1 MAETI
6 LALVEAEKNTSSA
19 MEGMSSFKAA
29 ACLALTFFA
38 ALLAPL
44 FLASCKKQGVVA
56 SVKREELFSLSYGGF
71 EEQLNMAGGL
81 NATGAVNTDI
91 AMRDGFFYISNGE
104 SQKILGLNSYGDL
117 LTLYHNPETNP
128 APLFDSTDAR
138 RGGNSKNVSTR
149 KTIDYPFNAPSFLA
163 LDSRQY
169 IYVAETL
176 PKERR
181 ETADNK
187 ILLQVVL
194 RFDSS
199 SFVDYIGQQGVG
211 GTPFPFIRNIY
222 VTQDDGLVV
231 VCVVHDGFEVFCYNA
246 AGQPINNALIKYSDA
261 PEWGEAKPG
270 ISRYAEI
277 EKVVPDLNG
286 RRLFV
291 KAEYYETSLDSAS
304 KVQNGI
310 NDPVSVVFPYD
321 LQSGKFGE
329 GIEIPPYEETFSD
342 GFAKQTYNLPYDF
355 IGVTKNGWLFFMISL
370 DTGCMAQAIDLD
382 SGRVIR
388 RHLNYDAK
396 NVVYSAFSLSPSGI
410 ISALLAERDSA
421 KVVWWRTDSLVD
433 Q

>member
-1 MAETI
+1 MNRKI
-6 LALVEAEKNTSSA
+6 
-19 MEGMSSFKAA
+19 
-29 ACLALTFFA
+29 FA
-38 ALLAPL
+38 ALALLVLAL
-44 FLASCKKQGVVA
+44 SSCKKSGRVA
-56 SVKREELFSLSYGGF
+56 SVKMENLFSLEYGAF
-71 EEQLNMAGGL
+71 EEQLNLASGL
-81 NATGAVNTDI
+81 NATGFVNTDI
-91 AMRDGFFYISNGE
+91 AMRDGFFYVSNGE
-104 SQKILGLNSYGDL
+104 AQKILGLNSYGDL

-128 APLFDSTDAR
+128 APLFDASDTR
-138 RGGNSKNVSTR
+138 RPNNSKNVSTR
-149 KTIDYPFNAPSFLA
+149 KTVDYPFNAPSLLA

-211 GTPFPFIRNIY
+211 GTPFPFIKDIY
-222 VTQDDGLVV
+222 VTQNDGLVV

-246 AGQPINNALIKYSDA
+246 AGQPLSDTLIKYSDA

-277 EKVVPDLNG
+277 EGLVPDFSG

-310 NDPVSVVFPYD
+310 TDPVSVVFPYD
-321 LQSGKFGE
+321 LESGTFGK
-329 GIEIPPYEETFSD
+329 GMEIPPYEEVVSD
-342 GFAKQTYNLPYDF
+342 GFAKEAYCLPYDM
-355 IGVTKNGWLFFMISL
+355 IGATKNGWLFFSI
-370 DTGCMAQAIDLD
+370 ALD
-382 SGRVIR
+382 SGCMIQMLDVESGRVMR
-388 RHLNYDAK
+388 RQLNYDAK
-396 NVVYSAFSLSPSGI
+396 NVVYSSFSLSPSGI
-410 ISALLAERDSA
+410 ISALLAERDKA
-421 KVVWWRTDSLVD
+421 KVVWWRADTLVD

>member
-1 MAETI
+1 MSAKKNPPRLVI
-6 LALVEAEKNTSSA
+6 ASAFLAALVS
-19 MEGMSSFKAA
+19 
-29 ACLALTFFA
+29 LVL
-38 ALLAPL
+38 P
-44 FLASCKKQGVVA
+44 LASCKKGGTVA
-56 SVKREELFSLSYGGF
+56 SVKREELFSLTYGGF
-71 EEQLNMAGGL
+71 EEQLNLAGGL

-128 APLFDSTDAR
+128 APLFDSSDAR
-138 RGGNSKNVSTR
+138 HVNNSKNVSTR
-149 KTIDYPFNAPSFLA
+149 KTVDYPFNAPSLLA

-169 IYVAETL
+169 MYVAETL

-181 ETADNK
+181 ESGDNK
-187 ILLQVVL
+187 ILSQVVL

-231 VCVVHDGFEVFCYNA
+231 VCVVHEGFEVYTFNA
-246 AGQPINNALIKYSDA
+246 DGQPLRDVLIKYSDA

-270 ISRYAEI
+270 VTRFAEI
-277 EKVVPDLNG
+277 ENVVSDPSSP
-286 RRLFV
+286 RLFV
-291 KAEYYETSLDSAS
+291 KADYYETSLDSAS

-321 LQSGKFGE
+321 LATGKFGD
-329 GIEIPPYEETFSD
+329 GIEIPPYEETVSD
-342 GFAKQTYNLPYDF
+342 GFAKETYALPYDL
-355 IGVTKNGWLFFMISL
+355 IGATKNGWLFFMISL
-370 DTGCMAQAIDLD
+370 DSGCMAQMVPMDG
-382 SGRVIR
+382 GRVIK
-388 RHLNYDAK
+388 RHLNFDNK
-396 NVVYSAFSLSPSGI
+396 NVVYSSFYLSPAGI
-410 ISALLAERDSA
+410 ISALLAQRKSA
-421 KVVWWRTDSLVD
+421 KVVWWRTDTLVD

>member
-1 MAETI
+1 M
-6 LALVEAEKNTSSA
+6 LSLSLS
-19 MEGMSSFKAA
+19 
-29 ACLALTFFA
+29 
-38 ALLAPL
+38 
-44 FLASCKKQGVVA
+44 SCKRQGTVA
-56 SVKREELFSLSYGGF
+56 SVKMEKLFSLNYGGF
-71 EEQLNMAGGL
+71 EEQLNLAGGL

-117 LTLYHNPETNP
+117 LTLFHNPETNP
-128 APLFDSTDAR
+128 SPLFDASDAR
-138 RGGNSKNVSTR
+138 RSNSSKNVSTR
-149 KTIDYPFNAPSFLA
+149 KTVDYPFNAPSLLA

-169 IYVAETL
+169 MYVAETL

-181 ETADNK
+181 ESADNK

-211 GTPFPFIRNIY
+211 GAPFPFIRNIY

-246 AGQPINNALIKYSDA
+246 AGQPLSDTLIKYSDA
-261 PEWGEAKPG
+261 PEWGRAKPG

-277 EKVVPDLNG
+277 ENLVPDLTS

-291 KAEYYETSLDSAS
+291 KADYYETSLDSAS

-310 NDPVSVVFPYD
+310 TDPVSVVFPYD
-321 LQSGKFGE
+321 LQSGKFGQ
-329 GIEIPPYEETFSD
+329 GIEIPPYEETVSD
-342 GFAKQTYNLPYDF
+342 GFAKQTYNLPYDL
-355 IGVTKNGWLFFMISL
+355 IGATKNGWLFFMISL
-370 DTGCMAQAIDLD
+370 DSGSMIQALDLD
-382 SGRVIR
+382 SGRVVR
-388 RHLNYDAK
+388 RHLRYDAK
-396 NVVYSAFSLSPSGI
+396 DVVYSVFSLSPTGI
-410 ISALLAERDSA
+410 ISAMLAERESA
-421 KVVWWRTDSLVD
+421 KIVWWRTDSLVD

>member
-1 MAETI
+1 
-6 LALVEAEKNTSSA
+6 
-19 MEGMSSFKAA
+19 MSVK
-29 ACLALTFFA
+29 TVFFA
-38 ALLAPL
+38 ALVALVLP
-44 FLASCKKQGVVA
+44 LASCKKGAAVA
-56 SVKREELFSLSYGGF
+56 SVKREELFSLAYGGF
-71 EEQLNMAGGL
+71 EEQLNLAGGL

-128 APLFDSTDAR
+128 APLFDSSDTR
-138 RGGNSKNVSTR
+138 RSGNAKNVSTR
-149 KTIDYPFNAPSFLA
+149 KTVDYPFNAPSLLA

-181 ETADNK
+181 ESSDNK
-187 ILLQVVL
+187 ILLQLVL

-222 VTQDDGLVV
+222 VTDNDGLVV
-231 VCVVHDGFEVFCYNA
+231 VCVVHDGFEVYTFNA
-246 AGQPINNALIKYSDA
+246 AGQPLKNVLIKYSDA

-270 ISRYAEI
+270 VTRYAEV
-277 EKVVPDLNG
+277 ENLVSDPSAA
-286 RRLFV
+286 RLFV
-291 KAEYYETSLDSAS
+291 KVDYFETSLDSAS

-321 LQSGKFGE
+321 LATGKFGD
-329 GIEIPPYEETFSD
+329 GIEIPPYEETVSD
-342 GFAKQTYNLPYDF
+342 GFAKETYALPYDL
-355 IGVTKNGWLFFMISL
+355 IGATKNGWLFFMI
-370 DTGCMAQAIDLD
+370 ALD
-382 SGRVIR
+382 SGCMVQMLPLDGGRVIK
-388 RHLNYDAK
+388 RHLNFDSK
-396 NVVYSAFSLSPSGI
+396 NVVYSSFHLSPAGI
-410 ISALLAERDSA
+410 ISALLAQRDSA
-421 KVVWWRTDSLVD
+421 KVVWWRTDTLVD